1 MEFRDMLAINAMF
14 SMLPTFDHQ
23 EFELYPNRRK
33 GFDPLGFITAVLT
46 MVGVFVPLIFREM
59 HKSQGPAL
67 LICGTRGT
75 TVGRPIAIE
84 LRYVAPIFSGAMMAS
99 LVWFLDQWKRNVLA
113 RALGIRSIPVVERE
127 NLLIFN
133 RISTT
138 YLYLNGVML
147 VAIIFIGVVPWWIS
161 IIAIGIP
168 GVIGGLILFYH
179 LNCPGI
185 CKSSAGNGE
194 LVASRLDLAPAIAGK
209 DIVRNVI
216 SGVKLIMFELS
227 VGKIIRVH
235 DVNAQVVG
243 VGLTTTCLLM
253 NERIPL
259 TVPNSL
265 LLKLWI
271 HDQHQFFITLRKR
284 MMAKE
289 VKSWLASGNET
300 KSDDVSRVMGTEV
313 REAVG
318 VFGAF
323 DRWDAMVAKV
333 PLQTFD
339 IDKIPET
346 SNDIKQILISSPK
359 VCLEEPPFCFLS
371 QTQGAVDLVLGCS
384 LRYMSENELISTKKE
399 FIIQSIEIIKQHGA
413 TLACSLGDLL
423 DSC

>member
-1 MEFRDMLAINAMF
+1 MEFRDMLAISAMF
-14 SMLPTFDHQ
+14 YMLPTFDDQ
-23 EFELYPNRRK
+23 VFDLYPNRRK

-46 MVGVFVPLIFREM
+46 MVGVFVPLVFREM

-84 LRYVAPIFSGAMMAS
+84 LRYAAPIFSGAIVAS

-138 YLYLNGVML
+138 YLFLNGAML
-147 VAIIFIGVVPWWIS
+147 VAIIFIGVVPLWIS
-161 IIAIGIP
+161 IVAIGIP
-168 GVIGGLILFYH
+168 GVIGGLVLFYH

-185 CKSSAGNGE
+185 CMSSAGNG
-194 LVASRLDLAPAIAGK
+194 LDLAPAIAGK

-216 SGVKLIMFELS
+216 SGVKLIMFEFS

-235 DVNAQVVG
+235 DVNTQVVG

-265 LLKLWI
+265 LLELWI
-271 HDQHQFFITLRKR
+271 HDQ
-284 MMAKE
+284 
-289 VKSWLASGNET
+289 
-300 KSDDVSRVMGTEV
+300 
-313 REAVG
+313 AVG

-346 SNDIKQILISSPK
+346 SNDIKQILILSPK

-399 FIIQSIEIIKQHGA
+399 FLIQSIQIIKQHGA